1 MDTGRSMWKA
11 KQLELVDVHL
21 PSCTKVWN
29 VWHFT
34 SMLYLCCNIMCVGRG
49 AMLHLHIQGSETVSC
64 FCISSTGLQTFFGCI
79 SIYSKK
85 FEFDDVLD

>member
-1 MDTGRSMWKA
+1 
-11 KQLELVDVHL
+11 
-21 PSCTKVWN
+21 
-29 VWHFT
+29 
-34 SMLYLCCNIMCVGRG
+34 
-49 AMLHLHIQGSETVSC
+49 MLHLHIQGSETVSC